1 MSGDS
6 ASPPR
11 LIVTHG
17 RPAGG
22 VFDIPDGYCEIGKLP
37 SSRVR
42 LDQDGVSRRHASLT
56 RAGNHI
62 VVDDLGSTNGTYVNG
77 RRLHSALTLR
87 DGDRL
92 RIGVVELRVSWPL
105 GPRGTASYGFHD
117 VHGPVN
123 AGHGQQYVAGRDQFV
138 AGRDI
143 YGDDHRMFVNSHY
156 DETDEIFQGR
166 GFGRSLAI
174 LGSLIA
180 IIGFALF
187 GYAVVNFII
196 HVPDFGP
203 GDNPFADKKLFGVP
217 ALALG
222 FGAFAFGGVL
232 AGIGASMSKA
242 SRKRMEEIEHLN
254 RIRRPRQP

>member
-22 VFDIPDGYCEIGKLP
+22 AFDIPDGYCEIGKLP

-42 LDQDGVSRRHASLT
+42 LDEDGVSRRHASLT
-56 RAGNHI
+56 RAGNRI

-77 RRLHSALTLR
+77 RRLHSALTLH

-92 RIGVVELRVSWPL
+92 RIGVVELRVSWPQ
-105 GPRGTASYGFHD
+105 GPRRTASYGFHD

-123 AGHGQQYVAGRDQFV
+123 AGSGQQYVAGRDQFL
-138 AGRDI
+138 AGRDS
-143 YGDDHRMFVNSHY
+143 YGDDRRVFVNSHY

-166 GFGRSLAI
+166 GFGRFLAI
-174 LGSLIA
+174 LGYLIA
-180 IIGFALF
+180 ITGFVLF
-187 GYAVVNFII
+187 GYVIVSLMV
-196 HVPDFGP
+196 HGPDLGP
-203 GDNPFADKKLFGVP
+203 EDNPFADKKLFGAPV
-217 ALALG
+217 LAVG
-222 FGAFAFGGVL
+222 FGAFLFGAALG
-232 AGIGASMSKA
+232 AIGTGMSRA
-242 SRKRMEEIEHLN
+242 ARKRAEEIEYLN

>member
-92 RIGVVELRVSWPL
+92 CIGVVELRVSWPQR
-105 GPRGTASYGFHD
+105 PRQAASYDFHD

-123 AGHGQQYVAGRDQFV
+123 AGNGQQYVAGRNQFV

-143 YGDDHRMFVNSHY
+143 YGDDRRMIVNSHY
-156 DETDEIFQGR
+156 DEADEIFQGR
-166 GFGRSLAI
+166 GFGRFLAI

-180 IIGFALF
+180 ITGFVLL
-187 GYAVVNFII
+187 GYFIVSMMI
-196 HVPDFGP
+196 HGP
-203 GDNPFADKKLFGVP
+203 GSGPEDNPFADKKLFGAPV
-217 ALALG
+217 AALG
-222 FGAFAFGGVL
+222 FGAFFFGAVL
-232 AGIGASMSKA
+232 AAIGSGMSKA
-242 SRKRMEEIEHLN
+242 ARKRAEEIEYLN